1 MDKVMIS
8 NKLNQIFPGKV
19 VRKDLTKKIKE
30 GANVP
35 VYVLE
40 YLLGMYC
47 ATDDESAIEDGV
59 VMVKKILAD
68 NFVRPDEAEKVKSL
82 IRERTQY
89 TVIDKIT
96 VRLNEREDRYEA
108 EFSNLGIKRAYI
120 SPEIVKQFEKLLVGG
135 IWCISRVSYYHGDN
149 DDDTPSLP
157 FVVSEVK
164 PIQLPSMDFEELVN
178 GRKSFTKDEWIG
190 ILIRSMGMEPSH
202 LEYRQKWHML
212 ERAVPLVENNYNMC
226 ELGPR
231 GTGKS
236 HIYKE
241 ISPNSILVS
250 GGQTTVANL
259 FYNMA
264 SRTVGLVGLWDCVA
278 FDEVAGI
285 TFKDKDGVQIMKDYM
300 ASGSFARGKEEK
312 SAKASMVFVGNINQS
327 IQDILAANSHLFAP
341 FPSAMRDDSAF
352 FDRMHYYLPGW
363 EVPKMRP
370 ELITDD
376 YGFITDYLSEFFR
389 ELRKRN
395 FSDAFDQY
403 FKLGHDLNQR
413 DVIAVRKTVSGLVKL
428 LYPGGDY
435 AKEDIAEI
443 LEYAL
448 EGRRRVKEQ
457 LFRIEGAEFADRN
470 FTYIDK
476 GTNEEIPV
484 AIPELGN

>member
-1 MDKVMIS
+1 MIS
-8 NKLNQIFPGKV
+8 NKLNQVFPGKV

-178 GRKSFTKDEWIG
+178 GRKSFTKDEWID

-327 IQDILAANSHLFAP
+327 VQDILAANSHLFAP

-435 AKEDIAEI
+435 TKEDIAEI

-484 AIPELGN
+484 AIPELVN

>member
-8 NKLNQIFPGKV
+8 NKLNQVFPGKV

-40 YLLGMYC
+40 YLLGMFC
-47 ATDDESAIEDGV
+47 ATNDESAIEDGV

-178 GRKSFTKDEWIG
+178 GRKSFTKDEWID

-327 IQDILAANSHLFAP
+327 VQDILAANSHLFAP

-435 AKEDIAEI
+435 TKEDIAEI

-476 GTNEEIPV
+476 ESNEEIPV
-484 AIPELGN
+484 AIPELSN